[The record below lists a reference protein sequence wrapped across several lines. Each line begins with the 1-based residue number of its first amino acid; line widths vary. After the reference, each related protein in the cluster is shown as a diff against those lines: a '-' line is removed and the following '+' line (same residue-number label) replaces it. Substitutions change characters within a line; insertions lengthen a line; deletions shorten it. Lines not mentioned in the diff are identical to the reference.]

1 MRKIKRW
8 KFTQAMLQVA
18 AFKVMDA
25 LPLGDEP
32 RQFGQ
37 NDDRGFVWEA
47 VGPASNLKRLNF
59 MVASTKDVG
68 ALTKRFGWL
77 TIALKILYPGWVEI
91 HEWLQT
97 SLLQAMQGKVIYDA
111 ERDLKVFSPRQGV
124 LIVALGAGDPMITE
138 MPQGDEGAED
148 AIAILP
154 VA

>member
-1 MRKIKRW
+1 MRHIQRW
-8 KFTQAMLQVA
+8 RFTQAMLQVA

-47 VGPASNLKRLNF
+47 IGPASNLKRLNF

-124 LIVALGAGDPMITE
+124 LIVALGAGDPVITE
-138 MPQGDEGAED
+138 MPQNNGA
-148 AIAILP
+148 AIAIPP